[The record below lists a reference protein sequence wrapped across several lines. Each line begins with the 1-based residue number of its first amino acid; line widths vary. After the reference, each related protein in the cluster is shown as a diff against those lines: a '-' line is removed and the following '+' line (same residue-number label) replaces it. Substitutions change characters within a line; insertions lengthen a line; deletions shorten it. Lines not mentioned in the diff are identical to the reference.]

1 MTTAKKQKCFGSLDE
16 VFPMGPEG
24 LREVVPA
31 CFECPQKTDCLKAAL
46 KTEEGV
52 ELRSQIL
59 DRTPATGLV
68 GRIRR
73 WSEKKSLS
81 RLKNGQGGDP

>member
-1 MTTAKKQKCFGSLDE
+1 MTKTKTKPCFGILDE

-59 DRTPATGLV
+59 DRTPATGLM

-81 RLKNGQGGDP
+81 RLKNGQRG

>member
-1 MTTAKKQKCFGSLDE
+1 MTTAKKKPCFGILDE

-24 LREVVPA
+24 LREVVPV
-31 CFECPQKTDCLKAAL
+31 CFECTQKTDCLKAAL

-52 ELRSQIL
+52 ELRSEIL
-59 DRTPATGLV
+59 DRTPATGLL

-73 WSEKKSLS
+73 WSERKSLS
-81 RLKNGQGGDP
+81 RLKNKERGNR

>member
-1 MTTAKKQKCFGSLDE
+1 MTNCPQKTCFGILDE

-31 CFECPQKTDCLKAAL
+31 CFECPDKTDCLKAAL
-46 KTEEGV
+46 NTEKGV

-59 DRTPATGLV
+59 ERTPATGFV
-68 GRIRR
+68 GRLRR
-73 WSEKKSLS
+73 WSERKSLS
-81 RLKNGQGGDP
+81 RIKDSQKGQR

>member
-1 MTTAKKQKCFGSLDE
+1 MTTAQENTCFGILDE
-16 VFPMGPEG
+16 VFPLGPEG

-46 KTEEGV
+46 KTEEGL

-59 DRTPATGLV
+59 DRAPAPGLV

-81 RLKNGQGGDP
+81 RLKNSQGGDR